1 MRLEEEIQAY
11 RADIIRLEEMARELA
26 NTEFIAGA
34 VVRIEED
41 TEELIVPQVKM
52 LYPYSGNN
60 IEVKKDEVSTMLIVL
75 IYWSI
80 FLNWTALS
88 VEIVCLPYDL
98 IHFILY

>member
-11 RADIIRLEEMARELA
+11 RSDMVKLEEMATELA

-34 VVRIEED
+34 VVRVEED

-60 IEVKKDEVSTMLIVL
+60 VEVKKDEVSDRACVRASSVGLLMSLRCCH
-75 IYWSI
+75 
-80 FLNWTALS
+80 TAS
-88 VEIVCLPYDL
+88 AA
-98 IHFILY
+98 FSSS